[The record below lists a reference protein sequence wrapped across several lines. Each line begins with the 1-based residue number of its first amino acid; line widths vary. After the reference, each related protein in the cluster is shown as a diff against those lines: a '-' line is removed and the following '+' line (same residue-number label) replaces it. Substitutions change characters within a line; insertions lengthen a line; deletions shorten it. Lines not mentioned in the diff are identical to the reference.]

1 MVDIK
6 AMTTDELKMLSE
18 DIRLEMAKRADL
30 RFKELATEAV
40 SALKALHA
48 EFPYARYEIEV
59 NIEDAEY
66 GVIDIDIMD
75 YVDRMTVSK
84 FYN

>member
-6 AMTTDELKMLSE
+6 AMSTEELKMLSE
-18 DIRLEMAKRADL
+18 DIHLEMAKRHDM
-30 RFKELATEAV
+30 RFKELATAV
-40 SALKALHA
+40 VDAMKALKS
-48 EFPYARYEIEV
+48 EFPYARYEVEV

-66 GVIDIDIMD
+66 GVIDLDIMD

>member
-6 AMTTDELKMLSE
+6 AMSTEELKMLSE
-18 DIRLEMAKRADL
+18 DIRLEMAKRHDM
-30 RFKELATEAV
+30 RFKELATAV
-40 SALKALHA
+40 VDAMKALHA